1 MHGFLGFGFG
11 GLGQEAFGQQQRE
24 VDGGGVLVV
33 VAQALGDVERCD
45 LVALRLFSEDEDQVA
60 VGVAL
65 MIRHLLYR
73 ET

>member
-1 MHGFLGFGFG
+1 
-11 GLGQEAFGQQQRE
+11 
-24 VDGGGVLVV
+24 
-33 VAQALGDVERCD
+33 